1 MEAVKNKSKTLKM
14 TLFKKKMWREAKN
27 TVSKKNKKT
36 PLLVSLAWNGFPK
49 WNKLKIYLFY

>member
-1 MEAVKNKSKTLKM
+1 
-14 TLFKKKMWREAKN
+14 MWREAKN